1 MSRPKR
7 QHLTQRKD
15 GRYKAVYRGI
25 QFMGASEEEAL
36 KKRQDYIDAETRG
49 ELLNRDGLSVYSY
62 ALEWLPVH
70 KASVAKNTYN
80 AYVGYMNRLVEKL
93 GATAMKN
100 VTPSD
105 IKSVYNSYLGM
116 SDSTIRKARMLYVDM
131 WDSAL
136 EDGIVKINPCRS
148 NTAKP
153 HRGTSGSHRALSQ
166 DEDDIILRCPA
177 EFRIGALLMRY
188 AGLRRGEVMAFD
200 VDRDVDF
207 EKNIIIVSRAIH
219 FEGNKGVI
227 GGPKTEAGKRTIPLL
242 DVLRTELQ
250 SQHGPVCKLKKA
262 KVVSSSAWRHIWGKY
277 LRALEQFAG
286 HKMKIRPHDLRHS
299 YATTLRDAGVDVKL
313 AIRWMGHTDEKM
325 ILRIYDHP
333 GDARVR
339 QAVDSVNFL
348 VKGAVRGADLPG
360 NSREQ

>member
-1 MSRPKR
+1 MPRPKR
-7 QHLTQRKD
+7 QHLTRRKD

-25 QFMGASEEEAL
+25 QFMGATEDEAL
-36 KKRQDYIDAETRG
+36 KKRQDYIDAEVRG
-49 ELLNRDGLSVYSY
+49 EVLNRDGITVYSY
-62 ALEWLPVH
+62 ALNWLPVH

-80 AYVGYMNRLVEKL
+80 AYVSYMNRLVQKI
-93 GATAMKN
+93 GSVPMKN

-105 IKSVYNSYLGM
+105 IKAVYNSYLGM

-136 EDGIVKINPCRS
+136 EDGVVKMNPCRS
-148 NTAKP
+148 STAKP

-166 DEDDIILRCPA
+166 DEDDAILRCPA

-188 AGLRRGEVMAFD
+188 AGLRRGEVMALD
-200 VDRDVDF
+200 LDRDVDL
-207 EKNIIIVSRAIH
+207 EKDIIIISRAIH

-227 GGPKTEAGKRTIPLL
+227 GGPKTSAGKRTIPLL
-242 DVLRTELQ
+242 DILRIELQ
-250 SQHGPVCKLKKA
+250 GLHGPVCPLKKA

-277 LRALEQFAG
+277 LRELEAFTG
-286 HKMKIRPHDLRHS
+286 HKMTIRPHDLRHS

-333 GDARVR
+333 GEARVR
-339 QAVDSVNFL
+339 QAVDSVNSL
-348 VKGAVRGADLPG
+348 VKGATGGADKQVARQ
-360 NSREQ
+360 NE